1 MFGRIGRF
9 TVNRPWLVILAWIVA
24 TVALATLAPTLK
36 SSTDQA
42 DFLPSRYES
51 VQVTKIQEK
60 AFPQQETPAAVV
72 VFQRTDGGR
81 LTAADKATV
90 AKVAGE
96 FQAKRYE
103 TFDKVLTSPEAVSK
117 DGRMALASVV
127 SAEKDPATDK
137 GQESVRKLRS
147 DGKEQLR
154 GTGLKMGVTG
164 PTALALDAKEAAGN
178 TDAMIMMATLLLI
191 IVLLGVIFRSPL
203 IALLPVLTIALMF
216 IVANGLIATASSLFG
231 LEADSSNSAILI
243 VVLFGVGTDYIL
255 FLLFRYREHLR
266 EGREPKRA
274 LIDSVSRVG
283 ETIASAAGA
292 VIVAFLALLF
302 STMGNLR
309 AMGPSLAISVAVTLV
324 AALTLVPAVFSLLGT
339 KAFWPSKAWQRAPK
353 NRLAG
358 KLGTFASRRPGLVA
372 AASTGLLAVL
382 AIGALGF
389 KPGFDQEST
398 LPKSLESIRTNAD
411 LQKSFS
417 AGETEPSL
425 VFVTSRQ
432 GTPLDKTSLDSFR
445 QSIAKVSGVGE
456 VSPARLSPKGDV
468 AQYNV
473 VLKFRPS
480 SDEAINL
487 VAGDLRD
494 TVHKDAPEG
503 TKALVGGKTAVLA
516 DIEDAVEHDYTLVFP
531 IAALAILLILGLL
544 LRSVVAP
551 LYLMLAVGL
560 GFAATLGSTVFLFQ
574 NVKGEAGLLF
584 SLPIVVYLFVVAIG
598 TDYNILMV
606 ARLREEVLN
615 GKSTAESVR
624 LAVSRSAPTIGS
636 AAVILAGTFGVLMLA
651 DNSMLQ
657 EMGFA
662 VAFGILLTAFVMA
675 LLLVP
680 TLTGL
685 IGPKAWW
692 PRTRSGQQPGHP
704 GQSLAGP
711 RQEEQEPVTIT
722 PGRS

>member
-9 TVNRPWLVILAWIVA
+9 SVNRPWLTIVAWIVTA
-24 TVALATLAPTLK
+24 VALAALAPQLK

-51 VQVTKIQEK
+51 AQVTKIQEK

-72 VFQRTDGGR
+72 VFQRADGGK
-81 LTAADKATV
+81 LTAADKAAVVKT
-90 AKVAGE
+90 AKK

-127 SAEKDPATDK
+127 SAEKDPATEE
-137 GQESVRKLRS
+137 GQESVRDLRA
-147 DGKEQLR
+147 DGTGLLR
-154 GTGLKMGVTG
+154 GTDLKMQVTG
-164 PTALALDAKEAAGN
+164 PTALALDAKEAAGD
-178 TDAMIMMATLLLI
+178 TDAMIMMATLVLI
-191 IVLLGVIFRSPL
+191 IVLLGIIFRSPL

-216 IVANGLIATASSLFG
+216 IVANGLIATASELFG
-231 LEADSSNSAILI
+231 LEADASNSAILI

-266 EGREPKRA
+266 EGRAPKQA

-339 KAFWPSKAWQRAPK
+339 KAFWPSKAWRRTPK

-358 KLGTFASRRPGLVA
+358 RLGTVASRRPGLIA
-372 AASTGLLAVL
+372 AASTAVLAVL

-389 KPGFDQEST
+389 KPGFDQESS
-398 LPKSLESIRTNAD
+398 LPKSLESIQANAD

-417 AGETEPSL
+417 AGEAEPSL
-425 VFVTSRQ
+425 VFVTSRA
-432 GTPLDKTSLDSFR
+432 GTPLDKGALDTFR
-445 QSIAKVSGVGE
+445 KSVADVSGVGE
-456 VSPARLSPKGDV
+456 VSPARLSAKGDV
-468 AQYNV
+468 AQYHV
-473 VLKFRPS
+473 VLTFRPS
-480 SDEAINL
+480 SDQAIDL

-494 TVHKDAPEG
+494 TVHKSAPEG

-516 DIEDAVEHDYTLVFP
+516 DIEDAVGHDYRLVFP
-531 IAALAILLILGLL
+531 IAALAIMLILGLL

-560 GFAATLGSTVFLFQ
+560 GFAATLGSAVWLFQ
-574 NVKGEAGLLF
+574 NVKGEEGLLF

-606 ARLREEVLN
+606 ARLREEVLA
-615 GKSTAESVR
+615 GRSTAESVR
-624 LAVSRSAPTIGS
+624 LAVSQSAPTIGS

-657 EMGFA
+657 QMGFA

-692 PRTRSGQQPGHP
+692 PRHAAGQRPGDAEP
-704 GQSLAGP
+704 SPAGA
-711 RQEEQEPVTIT
+711 REEEREPVGTGSGT
-722 PGRS
+722 